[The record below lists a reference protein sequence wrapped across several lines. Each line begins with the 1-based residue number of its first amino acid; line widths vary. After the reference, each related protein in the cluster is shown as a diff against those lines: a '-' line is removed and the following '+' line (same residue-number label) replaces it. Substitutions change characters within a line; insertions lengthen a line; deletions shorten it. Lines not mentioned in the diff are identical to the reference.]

1 MTTQNS
7 SSHGF
12 SCKVPCQTWLGF
24 YVCCAGWVGRLGRSR
39 QLCCKLPRSGRFDGR
54 SPAAAARPSLQ
65 GSTVQSCSRGQ
76 RNPNT
81 TGRHDRFSRP
91 LHGFTLVELLVVIA
105 IIGILIAMLL
115 PAVQAAREAARRVQ
129 CTNNLKQVA
138 LAVNNF
144 HDVYKQIPAAAS
156 WDEAPSWFVL
166 ILPFMEEQEQFDRWV
181 LDGRW
186 HSGANRLI
194 LKDYRAGFGQ
204 VQGYRCPSRVR
215 PAGEFHERCD
225 ACGEPFPVAP
235 YGDYAGNAGTHYLC
249 CDIPTFYPSGEAF
262 GPPHRGYMHSH
273 DGVIVQQMWGAGC
286 CTQYKSHLSFKSI
299 VDGLSKTWL
308 VGEKHV
314 VEGQHGPTGC
324 ANSSCKSMGCDGTW
338 AGVNEWNQVARLI
351 GRDYPVARGPTDDTF
366 DPFIMVF
373 GSWHPGVCLMA
384 TCDGAVN
391 VVDTTADAE
400 VLQQKASRDDNAW
413 GKVCRKFGLSS
424 VCPP

>member
-144 HDVYKQIPAAAS
+144 HDVYKQIPAAAA

-181 LDGRW
+181 LDVRW

-194 LKDYRAGFGQ
+194 LKDYRG
-204 VQGYRCPSRVR
+204 RVR
-215 PAGEFHERCD
+215 A
-225 ACGEPFPVAP
+225 
-235 YGDYAGNAGTHYLC
+235 
-249 CDIPTFYPSGEAF
+249 
-262 GPPHRGYMHSH
+262 
-273 DGVIVQQMWGAGC
+273 GAGI
-286 CTQYKSHLSFKSI
+286 SLS
-299 VDGLSKTWL
+299 
-308 VGEKHV
+308 
-314 VEGQHGPTGC
+314 Q
-324 ANSSCKSMGCDGTW
+324 
-338 AGVNEWNQVARLI
+338 
-351 GRDYPVARGPTDDTF
+351 
-366 DPFIMVF
+366 
-373 GSWHPGVCLMA
+373 PGA
-384 TCDGAVN
+384 T
-391 VVDTTADAE
+391 
-400 VLQQKASRDDNAW
+400 RW
-413 GKVCRKFGLSS
+413 
-424 VCPP
+424 